1 MKGLIFL
8 NIVRIHIQAPRLGW
22 VLDRE
27 LAAIAL
33 VYFGQ
38 GALGLA
44 QLAVSF
50 FLKDELGLSPSET
63 AALLGI
69 VMLPWTVK
77 PLYGLVSDSVP
88 LWGYRRRSYMVVSSL
103 LGAIAWGWLAVGVH
117 AATQATIAIA
127 LTSLAVACS
136 DAIAD
141 AAVVE
146 RARRERADAG
156 SLQSFTWAAASVG
169 TILSA
174 YLGGV
179 FLEWWGSRT
188 VFAVTAVLPL
198 LTAIAALAI
207 AERAEGVIPVGLT
220 GWREQWRKLRQA
232 FTQKEILLPA
242 VFLFL
247 WQATPTADSA
257 FFFFTTNELHFNPE
271 FLGTVRLVT
280 NVAGLV
286 GIWLFQRYLR
296 GIPIRRIFVWTTL
309 LSAGLGLTGLVLVTH
324 ANRALG
330 IDDRWFSLGDSV
342 VLAVAG
348 RIAFMPVLVL
358 AARLCPPGIEAT
370 LFALLMSVLNLG
382 SLVAYQLGA
391 WLTQV
396 LGVTETDF
404 THLPVLLIVAN
415 LSTLLPLPLAHWLPE
430 ETAQDVR

>member
-1 MKGLIFL
+1 LIFL

-146 RARRERADAG
+146 RARREGADAG

-179 FLEWWGSRT
+179 FLERWGSRT
-188 VFAVTAVLPL
+188 VFAVTAALPL
-198 LTAIAALAI
+198 LTAIAAFAI
-207 AERAEGVIPVGLT
+207 ADRVEGVAPGVLT
-220 GWREQWRKLRQA
+220 GWREQWGKLRQA
-232 FTQKEILLPA
+232 FSRKEILLPA

-280 NVAGLV
+280 SVAGLA

-296 GIPIRRIFVWTTL
+296 GVPIRRIFVWTTL
-309 LSAGLGLTGLVLVTH
+309 LSAALGLTGLVLVTH

-358 AARLCPPGIEAT
+358 AARLCPEGIEAT

-382 SLVAYQLGA
+382 SLLAYQSGA

-404 THLPVLLIVAN
+404 THLPALLIIAN
-415 LSTLLPLPLAHWLPE
+415 LSTLLPLPLARWLPE
-430 ETAQDVR
+430 DTARDGR